1 MKLKEI
7 INLKE
12 KRGKIKNKKINNYKF
27 NKYIF
32 YFIYDNN

>member
-12 KRGKIKNKKINNYKF
+12 KRGKINSKKINNYKF
-27 NKYIF
+27 NKYIS